1 MGWESTKRARGAR
14 RREEMSDALRLWRAG
29 ARALNSPRV
38 RSSRVDDMAAVLYLW
53 RPLSPPDL
61 LAWLMVEL
69 ELSSEKC
76 N

>member
-1 MGWESTKRARGAR
+1 
-14 RREEMSDALRLWRAG
+14 MSDALRLWRAG

-38 RSSRVDDMAAVLYLW
+38 RSSRVDDMLAAVLSLW

-69 ELSSEKC
+69 ELSSEKMQ
-76 N
+76 

>member
-1 MGWESTKRARGAR
+1 
-14 RREEMSDALRLWRAG
+14 MSDALRLWRSG

-38 RSSRVDDMAAVLYLW
+38 RSSRVDDMAAVLSLW